1 MKMYK
6 VRSDYTCLVKHLE
19 GECILDQNSC
29 LSFEKPETLLIYPL
43 CERNK
48 AFLPFVLNLNENSSS
63 SFFQHYSLKEYGL
76 FFLTYT
82 NYVEN
87 EIVEKIDTL
96 SNSCKLVLSE
106 EYISFET
113 EGIRKTISVKNKFN
127 NYSIKTIKDLVLVS
141 LQSDVDELWIFDTK
155 NTNLRHFE
163 GKKIELLE
171 NQIVI
176 TREIND
182 IAKHIVFESFEIEN
196 DQIVQKSFSSK
207 LVSQEQNLVK
217 NPKIIPIAFLESI
230 KYRDF
235 DLAKKYLSETLK
247 QSSNDALSNFFGDI
261 SKIIPLEN
269 SVVGIISNGMFK
281 SFLFNIEN
289 GLITEIAPYV

>member
-1 MKMYK
+1 
-6 VRSDYTCLVKHLE
+6 
-19 GECILDQNSC
+19 
-29 LSFEKPETLLIYPL
+29 
-43 CERNK
+43 
-48 AFLPFVLNLNENSSS
+48 
-63 SFFQHYSLKEYGL
+63 
-76 FFLTYT
+76 
-82 NYVEN
+82 
-87 EIVEKIDTL
+87 
-96 SNSCKLVLSE
+96 
-106 EYISFET
+106 
-113 EGIRKTISVKNKFN
+113 
-127 NYSIKTIKDLVLVS
+127 
-141 LQSDVDELWIFDTK
+141 
-155 NTNLRHFE
+155 
-163 GKKIELLE
+163 
-171 NQIVI
+171 
-176 TREIND
+176 
-182 IAKHIVFESFEIEN
+182 
-196 DQIVQKSFSSK
+196 VQKSFSSK